1 MQKGAMFMPGPARG
15 PGMGRRGGPGGPM
28 GGRSRP
34 GMGPRPGSPVP
45 PPPPPR
51 RFGGFYRRPYPR
63 GGGLGCMTMLM
74 IPAVLLVA
82 ILVLLLL

>member
-1 MQKGAMFMPGPARG
+1 MHRKERCLCQDQQEAPEWAEEADPEVHIWAEEADREWARG
-15 PGMGRRGGPGGPM
+15 
-28 GGRSRP
+28 
-34 GMGPRPGSPVP
+34 P

-63 GGGLGCMTMLM
+63 GGCLGCMTMLM

>member
-1 MQKGAMFMPGPARG
+1 MPGPARG
-15 PGMGRRGGPGGPM
+15 PGMGRRGGPGGPHM
-28 GGRSRP
+28 GGRGGP
-34 GMGPRPGSPVP
+34 GMGPRPGGPVP

-63 GGGLGCMTMLM
+63 GGCLGCMTMLM

>member
-1 MQKGAMFMPGPARG
+1 MPGPARG

-34 GMGPRPGSPVP
+34 GRARGRRPCASTPSAATVWQL
-45 PPPPPR
+45 
-51 RFGGFYRRPYPR
+51 YRRPYPR
-63 GGGLGCMTMLM
+63 GGCLGCMTMLM

>member
-1 MQKGAMFMPGPARG
+1 MPGPARG
-15 PGMGRRGGPGGPM
+15 PGMGRRGGPGGPHM
-28 GGRSRP
+28 GGRGGP
-34 GMGPRPGSPVP
+34 GMGPRPGGPVP

-51 RFGGFYRRPYPR
+51 RFGSFYRRPYPR
-63 GGGLGCMTMLM
+63 GGGLGCMPLLV

>member
-1 MQKGAMFMPGPARG
+1 M
-15 PGMGRRGGPGGPM
+15 
-28 GGRSRP
+28 
-34 GMGPRPGSPVP
+34 P

-63 GGGLGCMTMLM
+63 GGCLGCMTMLM
-74 IPAVLLVA
+74 IPAVLVVA

>member
-15 PGMGRRGGPGGPM
+15 PGMGRRGGPV
-28 GGRSRP
+28 
-34 GMGPRPGSPVP
+34 MGPRPGGPMP

-63 GGGLGCMTMLM
+63 GGCLGCMTMLM
-74 IPAVLLVA
+74 IPAVLVVA

>member
-1 MQKGAMFMPGPARG
+1 MPGPARG
-15 PGMGRRGGPGGPM
+15 PGMGRRGGPG
-28 GGRSRP
+28 
-34 GMGPRPGSPVP
+34 MGPRPGGPIP

-63 GGGLGCMTMLM
+63 GRCLGCMTMLM
-74 IPAVLLVA
+74 IPAVLVVA